1 MEKEILIQIQ
11 VQHEFQLAGIT
22 PQSFWR
28 MSPWKPSLLGLCHS
42 PPLFPPLLWLTCCE
56 GEELEQKN
64 RSSSSRERVRNNE
77 LNSKACIDIPSC
89 DHAKVTGREANSEEQ
104 LDFPATSEG
113 LRGLSPPKPHRK
125 FLYMLLAR
133 GSKNILFCSALSRR
147 KGRNSWGVS

>member
-1 MEKEILIQIQ
+1 MKAFTLRS
-11 VQHEFQLAGIT
+11 L
-22 PQSFWR
+22 SL
-28 MSPWKPSLLGLCHS
+28 SPTVSSSPLTYLL
-42 PPLFPPLLWLTCCE
+42 E

-113 LRGLSPPKPHRK
+113 LRGLSPPKP
-125 FLYMLLAR
+125 F
-133 GSKNILFCSALSRR
+133 
-147 KGRNSWGVS
+147 